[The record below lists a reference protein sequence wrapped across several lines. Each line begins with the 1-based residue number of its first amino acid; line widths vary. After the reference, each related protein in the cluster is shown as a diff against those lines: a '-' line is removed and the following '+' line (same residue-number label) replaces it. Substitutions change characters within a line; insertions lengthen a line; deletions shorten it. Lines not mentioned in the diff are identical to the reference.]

1 MALGSLHVGAFPI
14 CTIRQPDGCRCPG
27 IVPWTSATILLTRTD
42 YSVTNPDIAKTH
54 GLTSFRYLSDTFA
67 SDRYHIDVD
76 PSVFAISVVRSV
88 IWYYS
93 HYLIEAEWRIY
104 THIYVSNLTI
114 IGSDN
119 GLSPGRRQA
128 IIWTNAGILLIGP
141 LGTNF
146 SEILIEIQSFSF
158 KKMHLKMSSGKWCP
172 FCLGLNV
179 LYKLCVRERSGVR
192 QPIVF
197 FVGGRFVISPWTKWP
212 PFRRRYFQMHSC
224 EWKVLCF
231 D

>member
-1 MALGSLHVGAFPI
+1 MWHKP
-14 CTIRQPDGCRCPG
+14 CRTFHLWCLC
-27 IVPWTSATILLTRTD
+27 IKTRCLL
-42 YSVTNPDIAKTH
+42 
-54 GLTSFRYLSDTFA
+54 
-67 SDRYHIDVD
+67 
-76 PSVFAISVVRSV
+76 
-88 IWYYS
+88 S
-93 HYLIEAEWRIY
+93 HWGRV
-104 THIYVSNLTI
+104 THICVSNLTI

-119 GLSPGRRQA
+119 GLLPGRRQA
-128 IIWTNAGILLIGP
+128 IIWTNDGILLIGP

-158 KKMHLKMSSGKWCP
+158 KKTHLKMASGKWRP

-212 PFRRRYFQMHSC
+212 PFRRRYFQMHFC